1 MSGSALLA
9 LRRAVADYFTTNN
22 VSASVYLGWKP
33 RSRQDNQGPG
43 GSNRVVFIPGDFD
56 PSSGE
61 PKALKA
67 GALDRDAPQNHVDLD
82 PRQRAVAWW
91 HPIVTCSVWA
101 CDPSAPQDEAGQIA
115 ATDDLFNAT
124 CAALHNA
131 VDPVTGTA
139 IGFGNIEEF
148 GDTMWTLPPV
158 ESAFGRELTF
168 RFVLLSPRFDAPTGL
183 AYPSPAVNRNPVA

>member
-1 MSGSALLA
+1 
-9 LRRAVADYFTTNN
+9 
-22 VSASVYLGWKP
+22 
-33 RSRQDNQGPG
+33 
-43 GSNRVVFIPGDFD
+43 
-56 PSSGE
+56 
-61 PKALKA
+61 
-67 GALDRDAPQNHVDLD
+67 
-82 PRQRAVAWW
+82 
-91 HPIVTCSVWA
+91 VWA

-115 ATDDLFNAT
+115 ATDDLFNST

-139 IGFGNIEEF
+139 IGFGNVEEY